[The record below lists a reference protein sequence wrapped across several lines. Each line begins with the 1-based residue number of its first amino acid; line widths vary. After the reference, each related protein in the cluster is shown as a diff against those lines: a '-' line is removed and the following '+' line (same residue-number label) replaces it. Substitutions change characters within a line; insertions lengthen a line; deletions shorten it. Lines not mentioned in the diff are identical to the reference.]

1 MNIKSRLQKLE
12 GDSPAVKPVYLWLS
26 PKAGETDEQAKARL
40 LEERGLP
47 VGASVKWFSWMN
59 PEGVAA

>member
-12 GDSPAVKPVYLWLS
+12 SESPAVKAVYLWLS
-26 PKAGETDEQAKARL
+26 PKAGESNEQAKARL

-47 VGASVKWFSWMN
+47 LGASVKWLSWMK
-59 PEGVAA
+59 PEGAAA